1 MNRKRRCLMIIAVI
15 LSLASCNTT
24 KKTVFP
30 EEMYEGDEIKMDEH
44 FFKDIKN
51 FKSEKEDIEK
61 VFKDNY
67 IDEENLINKDTITY
81 GELYLSDKRSENLT
95 YISNNEEDAHY
106 IFYANNKARAISR
119 AKGYALTLPT
129 SKTLMVN
136 FDYSIYRD
144 QYISEEFTLS
154 ISNEKVNP
162 DRYTWDIYHDEWIF
176 RYLCESAST
185 SKEQV
190 KTYMNS
196 NNLAFTRNNVKINK
210 NLLEGFECEIYSVEI
225 KDHEQIEKPFYNI
238 AVVRPS
244 NARTF
249 SFIVMKSK
257 TNMDNEFDEIIKSFR
272 KIPSFGKANKVKEF
286 DLKVPSY
293 LSEETQKYYKKLME
307 QNYTEW
313 GIFSYSMYN
322 NPQHRDSQEA
332 KIRSRKNAL
341 ESLMDYDFG
350 IMPTY
355 SHCGRLTDDF
365 QETFP
370 LQTANEFAGG
380 NGFNNKPVIQ
390 YTLQFTASNNEGLY
404 GYTPMFDIL
413 RGKYDDYFKKLAS
426 DIKAYGKPVLFRLNN
441 EMNSDWV
448 SYCGQVTLMDPDIFS
463 LTWERMAKILKDEG
477 CDNILYIFNP
487 TGKTYP
493 FCNWGE
499 DLCYLP
505 SLKYVQILG
514 LTYYEYNNYT
524 NGEEPQSFY
533 ELYNWLYEKNTP
545 QFKKYPAIISEFAC
559 GAGGETTG
567 KAYRNKDT
575 QANWVVEAFDLL
587 NSYRTDDMVNQI
599 KGAVWFDAN
608 DYYGNQVK
616 NLLVLDEYKTSGTI
630 KAFKAGLNDLKKIKK
645 MEK

>member
-1 MNRKRRCLMIIAVI
+1 MNKKRRCLMLIAMS
-15 LSLASCNTT
+15 LSLFSCNS

-30 EEMYEGDEIKMDEH
+30 DYMYEEDNEVMDEYSL
-44 FFKDIKN
+44 KDVNN
-51 FKSEKEDIEK
+51 FKSEKEDINK
-61 VFKDNY
+61 AFKDNY
-67 IDEENLINKDTITY
+67 VDDANLINKDTITY
-81 GELYLSDKRSENLT
+81 GELFLANKRCDNLA

-106 IFYANNKARAISR
+106 IFYANNKARVVSR

-129 SKTLMVN
+129 NKTLKVN
-136 FDYSIYRD
+136 FNFSLYRD
-144 QYISEEFTLS
+144 QYINDEFTLS

-190 KTYMNS
+190 KTYMDS
-196 NNLAFTRNNVKINK
+196 NNLAFTRENVKINK
-210 NLLEGFECEIYSVEI
+210 SLLTGYDCEIYSIEI
-225 KDHEQIEKPFYNI
+225 KDHENIAKPFYNI

-249 SFIVMKSK
+249 TFIVMKSK
-257 TNMDNEFDEIIKSFR
+257 TNMDNEFDDMIRSF
-272 KIPSFGKANKVKEF
+272 KKLSVFGKASKVSEF
-286 DLKVPSY
+286 DLKIPPY
-293 LSEETQKYYKKLME
+293 LNEETQRYYKKLME

-313 GIFSYSMYN
+313 GIFSYSMFS
-322 NPQHRDSQEA
+322 NPKYKQSQEE
-332 KIRSRKNAL
+332 KIKNRKIYL
-341 ESLMDYDFG
+341 EGLMDYEFG
-350 IMPTY
+350 IIPTY
-355 SHCGRLTDDF
+355 SHCGRITDDY

-370 LQTANEFAGG
+370 VETANRFAGG

-413 RGKYDDYFKKLAS
+413 RGKYDNYFKKLAS

-524 NGEEPQSFY
+524 NDEKPQSFF
-533 ELYNWLYEKNTP
+533 ELYSWLYEKNIP

-567 KAYRNKDT
+567 EAYRNKDS
-575 QANWVVEAFDLL
+575 QAEWVKEAFTQL
-587 NSYRTDDMVNQI
+587 NHLRSDEFINQI

-608 DYYGNQVK
+608 DYYNDQVK
-616 NLLVLDEYKTSGTI
+616 NLLVLNEFKTYNTI
-630 KAFKAGLNDLKKIKK
+630 KAFKEGLSELKKIKQA
-645 MEK
+645 EE